1 MKIQNAEA
9 GGSSVFL
16 TVGDFTKLNIL
27 LKEFKNNLVQI
38 QNETLWAG
46 KLGSRPEPLDSTV
59 CPPPQERGDVN
70 IFLCHHILIDTEN
83 KW

>member
-27 LKEFKNNLVQI
+27 LKEFKNNLVKI
-38 QNETLWAG
+38 QNETL
-46 KLGSRPEPLDSTV
+46 
-59 CPPPQERGDVN
+59 
-70 IFLCHHILIDTEN
+70 
-83 KW
+83 